1 MLNKI
6 NGFTLIEVL
15 AATFLLT
22 VGVGATLIAVNQTSA
37 FTQVTSSRLTAI
49 YLAQEG
55 IEIVKNIR
63 DTNFLKINK
72 GIAGVTWYGDLC
84 LTSPCNWKADYT
96 TTSFIN
102 DCASPTAHNCDT
114 YDGDKLN
121 FDVSGFYKYSA
132 AGQQSLF
139 KRKITISAL
148 EDLDTPP
155 DGIPDKMKVQTLV
168 SWEERGRS
176 HEVTVQEIFYKWW

>member
-1 MLNKI
+1 MWNKI

-15 AATFLLT
+15 ASTFLLT
-22 VGVGATLIAVNQTSA
+22 VGAGAALVAVNQTSA
-37 FTQVTSSRLTAI
+37 FTQVTSSRLAAI

-72 GIAGVTWYGDLC
+72 GIAGITWSGDLC
-84 LTSPCNWKADYT
+84 LASPCNWEADYT

-102 DCASPTAHNCDT
+102 DCSSSTSHNCHA
-114 YDGDKLN
+114 YGGDKLN
-121 FDVSGFYKYSA
+121 FDGGFYKYSA

-139 KRKITISAL
+139 KRKITISDM

-155 DGIPDKMKVQTLV
+155 DGMPDKMKIQALV
-168 SWEERGRS
+168 SWTERGRS
-176 HEVTVQEIFYKWW
+176 HEVIVQEIFYKWW